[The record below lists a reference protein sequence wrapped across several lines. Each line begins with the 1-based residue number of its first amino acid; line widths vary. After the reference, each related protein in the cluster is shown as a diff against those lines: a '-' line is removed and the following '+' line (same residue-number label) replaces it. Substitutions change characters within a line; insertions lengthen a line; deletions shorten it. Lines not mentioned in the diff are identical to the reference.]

1 RSRAS
6 AERAPTTA
14 STSTS
19 RPSMS
24 PSAAS

>member
-19 RPSMS
+19 KPSTS
-24 PSAAS
+24 PSVAS